1 MEERIS
7 LRRSPAAPGGVGWA
21 DKSPDKSPEVSAFGS
36 SAPLLQRFFTRD
48 RWRCFLTCS
57 MTRLSGVALTGWLL
71 RQVEP
76 LAPSQQNNATR
87 AAISS
92 LAASLSPASVV
103 ASSACASEFA
113 APTPP
118 PADAQQVRRSKA
130 WLRPHSANYKPDWV
144 VCLVVLQVIAEEIG
158 LGGSPSPTVRG
169 YMLNESVV
177 SGRV

>member
-1 MEERIS
+1 MQSPASKAESVEERIS
-7 LRRSPAAPGGVGWA
+7 LRRSPAAPGGAGWA

-48 RWRCFLTCS
+48 RWRCFLPCS

-118 PADAQQVRRSKA
+118 PADAQQVRCPFA
-130 WLRPHSANYKPDWV
+130 
-144 VCLVVLQVIAEEIG
+144 
-158 LGGSPSPTVRG
+158 
-169 YMLNESVV
+169 
-177 SGRV
+177 